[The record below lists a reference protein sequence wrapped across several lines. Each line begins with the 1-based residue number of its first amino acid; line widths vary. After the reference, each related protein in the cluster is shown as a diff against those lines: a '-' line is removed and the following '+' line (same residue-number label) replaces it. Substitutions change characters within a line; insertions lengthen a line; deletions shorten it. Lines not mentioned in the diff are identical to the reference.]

1 MQTKFTAEASQFWG
15 ALPDEHKQAIVTNVW
30 CGSCSHET
38 TIVNFRDK
46 MENGTSYS
54 RVSAESVGSRSHVLW
69 KEASAG

>member
-38 TIVNFRDK
+38 TIVNFRG
-46 MENGTSYS
+46 NGEWNLILEGEC
-54 RVSAESVGSRSHVLW
+54 RKCGESVARLVKGS
-69 KEASAG
+69 